1 MWYTHI
7 FICICVY
14 ICIYMYI
21 YIYIYISSISRAAPE
36 PQKSVGGRVWYLNT
50 LGGAP
55 LTLIFEQSQIGGAR
69 HPPPPR
75 AKVTISYKHAHI
87 DTQAQTCTQ
96 TNTDVLRSSWYFLGF
111 LGGLIF
117 HARPLLIFPRRVF
130 KYCVG
135 GMVVHWHWHFTP

>member
-1 MWYTHI
+1 MN
-7 FICICVY
+7 
-14 ICIYMYI
+14 
-21 YIYIYISSISRAAPE
+21 S
-36 PQKSVGGRVWYLNT
+36 

-69 HPPPPR
+69 HLPPPPLR
-75 AKVTISYKHAHI
+75 AGIIKVTISYKHAHI

-117 HARPLLIFPRRVF
+117 HARPLLIFPRLFNLSCSSCWCHARAVAF
-130 KYCVG
+130 RTYTKVPLFFLMALYIKQVPPPGARCLLAG
-135 GMVVHWHWHFTP
+135 W